1 MHSRQH
7 SLRILHVLR
16 APVGGLFRH
25 VADLAREQAA
35 RGHAVGIIADSAT
48 GDDDARLQLGALAP
62 ALKLGLKRW
71 PMRREPHW
79 SDLPAILRVYR
90 ETWALQPDI
99 VHGHGSKGGLYAR
112 ALGFLPGAGG
122 AVRVYTPHGGSFHR
136 QPGHDFHMA
145 VERLAANRTDLLLF
159 ESDFIARAFDEAV
172 GPASA
177 LRRVAKNGLRREEF
191 SAVETAPGAADFVY
205 VGELSVYKGVDL
217 LIEAMAQIHAGGQA
231 KPRLIVV
238 GSGAEQEKLESLV
251 ARRGL
256 AGRIV
261 FTGPREARAA
271 FALGRVVAAPSR
283 AESLPYI
290 VLEAIAARKT
300 VIATDVGGLPE
311 IFGPLSGKLVA
322 REDPVALAQAMIA
335 AMNAD
340 EATEAEE
347 QALLA
352 RHVAEKFS
360 LRAMV
365 DSVLEAYG
373 EALDRRERAQ
383 SPATE
388 VLL

>member
-1 MHSRQH
+1 MQSRQH

-48 GDDDARLQLGALAP
+48 GGEGARLQLSALAP
-62 ALKLGLKRW
+62 ALKLGVKR
-71 PMRREPHW
+71 MTMQREPHW

-90 ETWALQPDI
+90 ETLTLRPDI

-112 ALGFLPGAGG
+112 VLGFLPGAGG
-122 AVRVYTPHGGSFHR
+122 AVRAYTPHGGSFHR

-145 VERLAANRTDLLLF
+145 VERLAARRTDLLLF
-159 ESDFIARAFDEAV
+159 ESDFIARAFDEGV
-172 GPASA
+172 GPSSA

-217 LIEAMAQIHAGGQA
+217 LIEALAQIHAGGKA
-231 KPRLIVV
+231 KPRLVIV
-238 GSGAEQEKLESLV
+238 GSGAEQERLESLV

-256 AGRIV
+256 AGSVV
-261 FTGPREARAA
+261 FAGPSEARTA
-271 FALGRVVAAPSR
+271 FALGRVVVAPSR

-300 VIATDVGGLPE
+300 LIATDVGGLPE
-311 IFGPLSGKLVA
+311 IFGPLREKLVP
-322 REDPVALAQAMIA
+322 RDDPAALAQAMFA

-340 EATEAEE
+340 EAKEAEE

-365 DSVLEAYG
+365 DSVLEAYV
-373 EALDRRERAQ
+373 EALDRGARVHT
-383 SPATE
+383 PAVE

>member
-1 MHSRQH
+1 
-7 SLRILHVLR
+7 VLR

-48 GDDDARLQLGALAP
+48 GGEGARLQLSALAP
-62 ALKLGLKRW
+62 ALKLGVKR
-71 PMRREPHW
+71 MTMQREPHW

-90 ETWALQPDI
+90 ETLTLRPDI

-112 ALGFLPGAGG
+112 VLGFLPGAGG
-122 AVRVYTPHGGSFHR
+122 AVRAYTPHGGSFHR
-136 QPGHDFHMA
+136 QPGHDFHIA
-145 VERLAANRTDLLLF
+145 VERLTANRTDLLMF

-191 SAVETAPGAADFVY
+191 SAVKTAPGAADFVY

-231 KPRLIVV
+231 KPRLIIV
-238 GSGAEQEKLESLV
+238 GSGAEQDRLESLV

-256 AGRIV
+256 AGPIV
-261 FTGPREARAA
+261 FTGPCEARAA
-271 FALGRVVAAPSR
+271 FALGRVVVAPSR

-311 IFGPLSGKLVA
+311 IFGPLSEKLVP
-322 REDPVALAQAMIA
+322 RDDPAALARTMIVAMS
-335 AMNAD
+335 AD
-340 EATEAEE
+340 ETIEAEE

-352 RHVAEKFS
+352 RHVAKKFS

-365 DSVLEAYG
+365 DSVLEAYE
-373 EALDRRERAQ
+373 EALDRRERVQA
-383 SPATE
+383 PAAE